1 MKFPGQHGVKLET
14 IVEFSPSVGWAG
26 LMLFPLIFQYPE
38 FHPTGRGVQLVLV
51 GAIAVLLFLADFLC
65 YSRAAD
71 WSLQPAIH
79 RGSSGPWLA
88 VIALCFLLPAG
99 LHLYLMP
106 KIPLMVAVLDGE
118 ATQSYLMQLRHNS
131 AKLLDIPPLVKYVF
145 NWTLSVFAPIYVVVA
160 FFTGRRML
168 GAAGLLVAGL
178 YAAATLAKLPLILLV
193 VTCLVASC
201 VMPTRLR
208 RVLSLGLVAFVVACT
223 VLIGVLLLSDSMNF
237 MKIRP
242 THAQTPEFA
251 QMKAD
256 DPRQALT
263 YGDVLR
269 LEPEGA
275 SQKRSKML
283 NVVEYVLYRA
293 WLTPA
298 DVSNRWYQYFTYV
311 RKEPLG
317 LEGLV
322 PAQHGTVA
330 APSREVGL
338 WAYQARFPQKYLES
352 VSAYASFDADAFAH
366 GGPWGVL
373 LATLLLLGARIGASF
388 LLTSHPVSLAGYG
401 VLLCSLAILPS
412 SASFQAMF
420 GGHGLFIVLAG
431 LVLVR
436 MLALRGRGSVGLAK
450 PLPEKLPD

>member
-1 MKFPGQHGVKLET
+1 MKFPGQLGARLEP

-26 LMLFPLIFQYPE
+26 LMLFPLMFQYPE
-38 FHPTGRGVQLVLV
+38 FHPTGRGVQLALV

-65 YSRAAD
+65 YSKALGRG
-71 WSLQPAIH
+71 LQPALY
-79 RGSSGPWLA
+79 RGSSGFWLVA
-88 VIALCFLLPAG
+88 IALCFLLPAG

-106 KIPLMVAVLDGE
+106 KIPLVAAVLDGE

-131 AKLLDIPPLVKYVF
+131 AKLLDIPPLIKYVF

-168 GAAGLLVAGL
+168 GAAGLLVACI
-178 YAAATLAKLPLILLV
+178 YAAATLAKLPLLLLV

-201 VMPTRLR
+201 VIPTRFR
-208 RVLSLGLVAFVVACT
+208 RVLSLGLVVFVVTCT
-223 VLIGVLLLSDSMNF
+223 VLIGTLLLTDSMNF

-242 THAQTPEFA
+242 AHAQTPEFA

-275 SQKRSKML
+275 NQKRSKML
-283 NVVEYVLYRA
+283 NVMEYVLYRA

-311 RKEPLG
+311 QKEPLG
-317 LEGLV
+317 LQGFV
-322 PAQHGTVA
+322 PAQHGTAV

-366 GGPWGVL
+366 GGIWGVL
-373 LATLLLLGARIGASF
+373 LATLLLLGARVGAAF

-401 VLLCSLAILPS
+401 VLLCGLAILPS
-412 SASFQAMF
+412 SASLQAMF
-420 GGHGLFIVLAG
+420 GAHGLFIVLAG

-436 MLALRGRGSVGLAK
+436 MLALRARWSVASVK
-450 PLPEKLPD
+450 PLPDQPA